1 MIPFSPEREEH
12 LAVGVMS
19 VAGLSQAISES
30 WKHNTGNQIAR
41 MYNARINLLCLIWH
55 KRVNY
60 KLLCNITPPPPDCPH
75 FPLAGWQSVVHASV
89 SPPPASQLIKL
100 TQASCCSAR
109 VRRSHPQCLLLLP
122 C

>member
-60 KLLCNITPPPPDCPH
+60 KLLCNITPPPPQLP
-75 FPLAGWQSVVHASV
+75 PLSFG
-89 SPPPASQLIKL
+89 
-100 TQASCCSAR
+100 R
-109 VRRSHPQCLLLLP
+109 VAVGGPCQCLP
-122 C
+122 SACITTD